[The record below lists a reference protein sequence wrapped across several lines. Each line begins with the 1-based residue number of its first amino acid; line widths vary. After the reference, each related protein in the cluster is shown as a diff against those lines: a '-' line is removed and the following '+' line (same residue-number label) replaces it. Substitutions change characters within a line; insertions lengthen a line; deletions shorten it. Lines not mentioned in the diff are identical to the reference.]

1 VTAWVALTRRQRRSA
16 WHIAR
21 KVLLAA
27 AIAALVYLLA
37 RIVLSVWDGRL
48 AAAGQSS
55 SWWAIGLAGIVY
67 LSSHMLRI
75 LRLALLIGAWRVGLR
90 TVGSF
95 HLMTAAVSLVAPL
108 KLGEFYRILEL
119 GNIVG
124 GHVRAAVIV
133 WWERTFDA
141 AAILL
146 LIVVVLLFQ
155 SGSPPPQTYGVAL
168 LALAFIVITAIV
180 VTIAPENLR
189 RLSVFIIRR
198 YDSPRTVP
206 LLRATELVRRSIEE
220 APRTVHSKVAT
231 LSTLTALIWMAEAT
245 CFAIVFPELRG
256 TLDMA
261 LSALLAF
268 LSAVTTGDT
277 LLGVLAGDRPLDGNL
292 LSYFTATQIP
302 LAFLGFLAALH
313 YTPRSL
319 RL

>member
-1 VTAWVALTRRQRRSA
+1 MIAWAAHTRRRSA
-16 WHIAR
+16 WEIASR
-21 KVLLAA
+21 VLLAA

-37 RIVLSVWDGRL
+37 RIVLAACNGTL
-48 AAAGQSS
+48 AAGEQSS
-55 SWWAIGLAGIVY
+55 PWWAIGLAGLAY

-75 LRLALLIGAWRVGLR
+75 LRLALLVGAWRVGMR
-90 TVGSF
+90 TLGSF

-108 KLGEFYRILEL
+108 KLGEVYRIVEL

-146 LIVVVLLFQ
+146 LIVVVLFG
-155 SGSPPPQTYGVAL
+155 SGSTKPTTYGVAL
-168 LALAFIVITAIV
+168 LALAFILVTAIV

-198 YDSPRTVP
+198 YDSPDTVP
-206 LLRATELVRRSIEE
+206 FLRGIDLVRRSIEE
-220 APRTVHSKVAT
+220 APRIVHAKIAT
-231 LSTLTALIWMAEAT
+231 LSTLTALIWGAEAI

-256 TLDMA
+256 TLDMV
-261 LSALLAF
+261 LSALLSF
-268 LSAVTTGDT
+268 LSAVTTGET
-277 LLGVLAGDRPLDGNL
+277 LLSVLGVDGPLDVHL
-292 LSYFTATQIP
+292 LSYFSATQVP
-302 LAFLGFLAALH
+302 LAFIGFLAALH
-313 YTPRSL
+313 YAPRRL